1 MIHTEKTLTE
11 VLEVLKGRGY
21 TEDFNLLVVKDMH
34 DKDGGKVKIEDLII
48 DRVYRFASQNDVSDE
63 AVLYAIR
70 NRKDGSKGVFVNG
83 YGIYTDE
90 EATAILDQIPINTED
105 TEDWLG

>member
-21 TEDFNLLVVKDMH
+21 TEDFNLLEVKDMR
-34 DKDGGKVKIEDLII
+34 DKDGGKVKIEDLIV

-63 AVLYAIR
+63 AILYAIS

-105 TEDWLG
+105 TEDWHG

>member
-21 TEDFNLLVVKDMH
+21 TEDFNLLEVKDMH
-34 DKDGGKVKIEDLII
+34 DKDGEKVKIEDLII
-48 DRVYRFASQNDVSDE
+48 DRVYRFTSQNDVSDE

-70 NRKDGSKGVFVNG
+70 NQKDGSKGVFVNG